1 MNPHVPSPQ
10 GPTAPLEVLGRR
22 VRDARIA
29 VGEQRQGP
37 AGSVEVLKARE
48 SLLDAL
54 DDYITALEAHRVPVP
69 YLLRDELRL
78 HRQLFHH

>member
-1 MNPHVPSPQ
+1 MSPQVPSPQ
-10 GPTAPLEVLGRR
+10 GPAVPLAVLGRR
-22 VRDARIA
+22 LRDARIA
-29 VGEQRQGP
+29 VGEHRQGP
-37 AGSVEVLKARE
+37 AGSVEVLRARE

-54 DDYITALEAHRVPVP
+54 DDYITALEAHGVPVP